1 MVLRTIVLIQLTAVE
16 PIPASGA
23 KQMPFTFP
31 VRALGAL
38 N

>member
-1 MVLRTIVLIQLTAVE
+1 MIIATIILILLTAVE
-16 PIPASGA
+16 SIPASGA